1 MRGNCINDFGEE
13 MLEAM
18 PSETAG
24 WLERCPFPCARYWRS
39 PVGLMALNCACW
51 RIEPLAR
58 LRTLCENRVLSLYCT
73 RVHIVLLVEMRAA
86 TVGSLELC
94 VRTEFLS
101 MYRAHCTTSEDE
113 SGNFWRVEPL
123 SRSSTLC
130 ENRVLSLYRT
140 RVHVVLLVEMRAAP
154 VARARTEFYQIRLL
168 VCSLVYKMAM
178 PVGSLR

>member
-1 MRGNCINDFGEE
+1 
-13 MLEAM
+13 M

-58 LRTLCENRVLSLYCT
+58 LRTLCENRVLSLYHT
-73 RVHIVLLVEMRAA
+73 RVRIVLLVEMRAA

-101 MYRAHCTTSEDE
+101 MYCAHCTTSEGE